1 MDIVRKNI
9 KIPSDIWR
17 LLRMIAASTGE
28 QQLQVLRRLLTR
40 EWELLQTADRERSSS

>member
-9 KIPSDIWR
+9 KIPSDLWR
-17 LLRMIAASTGE
+17 LLRLIAAETDE

-40 EWELLQTADRERSSS
+40 EWELLQTQRRTRSSS